1 MVKTMDK
8 NKICFIICANNR
20 QFLDECL
27 LYINNLIIPEGIEVQ
42 ILINEGASSMCQG
55 YNEAMDSSDAKY
67 KVYLHQDTFILNKKF
82 ISDLINIFESD
93 TQIGLVGMIGAPK
106 LSHDAVMWHDKRV
119 GDFYRLEELIA
130 NGVNEIERFN
140 DSPREV
146 EAVDGLL
153 IATSVDIKWRED
165 ILKGWDFYDVSQCL
179 EFKRKGYKVVVAP
192 QEVSWTNHVCGA
204 PAFWNYEKNRQIIL
218 KEYPEVSED
227 KRLNIL
233 FVASDMIAW
242 NGIALGLSIAGHNVG
257 FWKTRPVL
265 GDIDYKVSEELE
277 EFLEENK
284 VDLVV
289 TFDFVN
295 TVSNACNKEK
305 VRYLA
310 WVFDSPLFEL
320 YSEEARKE
328 YNHIMVFD
336 KKQYEKLSKYPFA
349 HLHYGTLATDIER
362 YGSLKIADEDKKKYG
377 ADVSFVGRL
386 YNIREFDSL
395 FDNGNEKYL
404 AEANQI
410 FDSCF
415 CKWDGKTTIYDK
427 ASQEF
432 VDFFME
438 KYKLKDWEKY
448 ELDDRIYVEGF
459 RLARR
464 LNELERVAV
473 LNRVA
478 QKHKVVL
485 FTDDKKI
492 DGLKNVDVRGSVTYD
507 MEMPLVFYFSKI
519 NLNISSRSIE
529 TGIPQRVL
537 DIMAVGGFVLTNY
550 QEEIEEY
557 FKIGEEI
564 EVFHD
569 LDELERKVDYYLKH
583 EDKRLRIA
591 MNGYKKVSKE
601 FSYTA
606 KASKMVDIIFDR

>member
-1 MVKTMDK
+1 MNS
-8 NKICFIICANNR
+8 NKICFIMCANEK

-27 LYINNLIIPEGIEVQ
+27 LYINNLIVPDGIEVE
-42 ILINEGASSMCQG
+42 LLVNEGASSMCQG

-67 KVYLHQDTFILNKKF
+67 KVYLHQDTFIINRHF
-82 ISDLINIFESD
+82 ISDLINVFESD
-93 TQIGLVGMIGAPK
+93 EKIGLVGMIGVPK
-106 LSHDAVMWHDKRV
+106 LPHDAVMWHDTRV
-119 GDFYRLEELIA
+119 GDFYRLEELIEH
-130 NGVNEIERFN
+130 GVKVEKVC
-140 DSPREV
+140 DKPREV

-153 IATSVDIKWRED
+153 IATSADIRWRED

-179 EFKRKGYKVVVAP
+179 EFRRKGYKVVVAP

-218 KEYPEVSED
+218 KEYPEISQGG
-227 KRLNIL
+227 KLNIL
-233 FVASDMIAW
+233 FVASDMISLS
-242 NGIALGLSIAGHNVG
+242 GIALGLSAAGHDVKL
-257 FWKTRPVL
+257 WKLRPVI
-265 GDIDYKVSEELE
+265 GDIDYNVSEELE
-277 EFLEENK
+277 EFLEENNT
-284 VDLVV
+284 DLVI
-289 TFDFVN
+289 TYDFVN
-295 TVSNACNKEK
+295 TVSNACNNEK
-305 VRYLA
+305 VNYLA
-310 WVFDSPLFEL
+310 WIFDSPLFEL

-362 YGSLKIADEDKKKYG
+362 YGSLKIANRDRKKYG

-386 YNIREFDSL
+386 YNKSTFDSL
-395 FDNGNEKYL
+395 FDNGYEKYL
-404 AEANQI
+404 AEANKI
-410 FDSCF
+410 FDDCF
-415 CKWDGKTTIYDK
+415 CKWDGKTTIYDT

-432 VDFFME
+432 VDFFMD
-438 KYKLKDWEKY
+438 KYRLRDWDKY
-448 ELDDRIYVEGF
+448 DLDDRIYVEGF

-464 LNELERVAV
+464 LNEIERLAV

-478 QKHKVVL
+478 KSHKVVL
-485 FTDDKKI
+485 YTDDKKVE
-492 DGLKNVDVRGSVTYD
+492 GLQNVEVRGGISYD
-507 MEMPLVFYFSKI
+507 KEMPLVFYFSKI